1 MSATTGDLP
10 FPKNYASELLAL
22 ERGAGI
28 YVEDTDG
35 THYLDLG
42 AGIAVNALG
51 YGRLDLAE
59 IAHDQMQ
66 KLIHVSNL
74 YTTRPALDLGR
85 ALIAST
91 PSTHGKRFAAV
102 HFGNSG
108 TEANESALK
117 YARLYAGATKG
128 PEHHRFLT
136 FSNGFHGRTMG
147 ALSVTANAKYRTKF
161 EPLIPGVE
169 VAPFNDPDALE
180 NVLDESFAGVIV
192 EVVQGEGGLRVMTRE
207 FARALNE
214 LTAKYDVMLIG
225 DEIQTGLARTGFLY
239 GAEAVGL
246 EPDIVSLSKPLAGGL
261 PLSATL
267 IPAKVNDIL
276 HVGDHGSTFGG
287 GPVTTAVARRVWDIV
302 SDLEFLAQVRVTAEH
317 LEQGLARLVERFD
330 FITGTRGLGM
340 LRGLEVATPED
351 QTAEIMSRILSVA
364 RENGLLILKSGGNI
378 IRIAPPLV
386 ITADEIDRGLGLL
399 EVTLSHIAQEFK
411 GVLA

>member
-1 MSATTGDLP
+1 
-10 FPKNYASELLAL
+10 
-22 ERGAGI
+22 
-28 YVEDTDG
+28 
-35 THYLDLG
+35 
-42 AGIAVNALG
+42 
-51 YGRLDLAE
+51 
-59 IAHDQMQ
+59 
-66 KLIHVSNL
+66 
-74 YTTRPALDLGR
+74 
-85 ALIAST
+85 
-91 PSTHGKRFAAV
+91 
-102 HFGNSG
+102 
-108 TEANESALK
+108 
-117 YARLYAGATKG
+117 
-128 PEHHRFLT
+128 
-136 FSNGFHGRTMG
+136 
-147 ALSVTANAKYRTKF
+147 
-161 EPLIPGVE
+161 VE
-169 VAPFNDPDALE
+169 VAPFNDPEALE

-192 EVVQGEGGLRVMTRE
+192 EVVQGEGGLRVMSRE

-225 DEIQTGLARTGFLY
+225 DEIQTGLGRTGFLY

-302 SDLEFLAQVRVTAEH
+302 SDLEFLAQVRLTAEH

-351 QTAEIMSRILSVA
+351 QTAEIMSRILAVA

>member
-35 THYLDLG
+35 TRYLDLG

-91 PSTHGKRFAAV
+91 PSTQGKRFAAV

-108 TEANESALK
+108 AEANESALK
-117 YARLYAGATKG
+117 YARLYASATKG
-128 PEHHRFLT
+128 PDHHRFLT
-136 FSNGFHGRTMG
+136 FSHGFHGRTMG
-147 ALSVTANAKYRTKF
+147 SLSVTANAKYRAKF
-161 EPLIPGVE
+161 EPLVPGVE
-169 VAPFNDPDALE
+169 VAPFNDPEALE

-225 DEIQTGLARTGFLY
+225 DEIQTGLGRTGYLY
-239 GAEAVGL
+239 GSEAVGL

-267 IPAKVNDIL
+267 IPARVNDIL

-340 LRGLEVATPED
+340 LRGLEVAAPED
-351 QTAEIMSRILSVA
+351 RTAEIMSRILAVA

-399 EVTLSHIAQEFK
+399 EVALSHIAEEFK

>member
-22 ERGAGI
+22 ERGAGV

-35 THYLDLG
+35 TRYLDLG

-51 YGRLDLAE
+51 YGRHDLAE
-59 IAHDQMQ
+59 IAQEQMR

-74 YTTRPALDLGR
+74 YTTRPALELGR
-85 ALIAST
+85 ALVGST
-91 PSTHGKRFAAV
+91 PSTQGKRFAAV

-108 TEANESALK
+108 AEANESALK

-128 PEHHRFLT
+128 PGHHRFLT

-147 ALSVTANAKYRTKF
+147 SLSVTANAKYRTKF
-161 EPLIPGVE
+161 EPLVPGVE

-180 NVLDESFAGVIV
+180 KTLDESFAGVIV

-214 LTAKYDVMLIG
+214 LTAEYDVMLIG
-225 DEIQTGLARTGFLY
+225 DEIQTGLGRTGFLY
-239 GAEAVGL
+239 GSTAVGL

-276 HVGDHGSTFGG
+276 QVGDHGSTFGG

-302 SDLEFLAQVRVTAEH
+302 SDLEFLARVRVAAEH
-317 LEQGLARLVERFD
+317 LERGLAHIVERFG

-340 LRGLEVATPED
+340 LRGLEVAAPED
-351 QTAEIMSRILSVA
+351 RTAEIMSRILAAA

-399 EVTLSHIAQEFK
+399 EVTLSHIAEEFK
-411 GVLA
+411 GDLA